1 MPPPDV
7 SMGTD
12 TTRKALSACTTPK
25 YLRPRRFG
33 TKITNTLMPSVD
45 NSAINT
51 DDILTP
57 PVIMAA
63 AQEHFNQNHL
73 SSSKKKSRA
82 DAKIWWGNN
91 EEESDLLEDKTMT
104 AMSMDTSSQADDGLP
119 TIRFSESES
128 KMEFGR
134 TIWSVTP
141 KELTELSKNTS
152 ALLTTE
158 STQKLSFSSTKTGKQ
173 DYHNCVK
180 EGAEEG
186 KTHKIF
192 KKYYGLPIIPFYESS
207 RRYYP
212 ICWQNMF
219 SNNALFDHT
228 SSEASATKAGL
239 LSPQAKI
246 ILSHDLDHGRS
257 GLSANTAIFHPRQ
270 TCETNE
276 LIQLVDVPFTSKKVA
291 PHMDWWPVTWILLL
305 WSYYCNIVYSI
316 FRTSRTGTHASDVE

>member
-1 MPPPDV
+1 
-7 SMGTD
+7 
-12 TTRKALSACTTPK
+12 
-25 YLRPRRFG
+25 
-33 TKITNTLMPSVD
+33 MPSVD

-207 RRYYP
+207 RR
-212 ICWQNMF
+212 
-219 SNNALFDHT
+219 
-228 SSEASATKAGL
+228 SEASAAKAGL

-291 PHMDWWPVTWILLL
+291 PHMDWWPGDWRCTNCGNHVLHL
-305 WSYYCNIVYSI
+305 
-316 FRTSRTGTHASDVE
+316 G